1 MVGALTL
8 EHPALSRPAFAAA
21 IAAALAMTATS
32 PPSAEEA
39 PRLAALK
46 MPILLPSNPP
56 AKFTRNVFAGDKVR
70 QRVFVPSYR
79 VSFMVAASASAFTT
93 DTRAVAQTVLSG
105 AEPAL
110 IQAITDRAHADFI
123 ERLTAAGFTVVTP
136 EEWRATSGAAKL
148 QAKRGE
154 IEIQKMSN
162 LGAGQVYALVH
173 PTGLDAWPETAMP
186 VNLGPVRTMTRELD
200 ATMVAPRFTV
210 NYAYVNAK
218 GGGPMAIIARGAQ
231 ASYKPMIHGG
241 PVIGGFSMEPWRVRV
256 GQHGGFMEYKVD
268 GSLEAPGDFG
278 VVSTG
283 RGPALATTAGAKA
296 VDTWEG
302 RIGYVSQQVAK
313 GRFEVDPENY
323 ARLALQA
330 LALQNQVAV
339 DELRKARR

>member
-1 MVGALTL
+1 M
-8 EHPALSRPAFAAA
+8 SRIVPVA
-21 IAAALAMTATS
+21 IAAALLGLTVSSA
-32 PPSAEEA
+32 PSADEA
-39 PRLAALK
+39 LKPAALN
-46 MPILLPSNPP
+46 MPIPLPSSPP
-56 AKFTRNVFAGDKVR
+56 AKFTRNVFAGDKIR
-70 QRVFVPSYR
+70 PRLFVPSYR
-79 VSFMVAASASAFTT
+79 VSYLVSAHATAFTT
-93 DTRAVAQTVLSG
+93 DTRASASTVLSG

-110 IQAITDRAHADFI
+110 IQAITDRAYADFV
-123 ERLTAAGFTVVTP
+123 ERLTAAGFTVITP
-136 EEWRATSGAAKL
+136 EEWRATSGAAQL
-148 QAKRGE
+148 QTKSAA
-154 IEIQKMSN
+154 IDVQKMSN
-162 LGAGQVYALVH
+162 LGATQAYALVH

-210 NYAYVNAK
+210 NYAYVQAK
-218 GGGPMAIIARGAQ
+218 GAGSMAILARGAQ
-231 ASYKPMIHGG
+231 ASFKPMIHGG

-278 VVSTG
+278 VVSGG
-283 RGPALATTAGAKA
+283 RGGPRSTAAGAVA

-302 RIGYVSQQVAK
+302 RLGYVSQQVAT
-313 GRFEVDPENY
+313 GRFEVDPESY